1 METNNKDLI
10 NYTII
15 IPHYNIPKLLRR
27 CLCSI
32 PKRDDTQVIVVDDKS
47 TDDNIVLLGALEKE
61 FPHVEF
67 LYSNINGGGGKAR
80 NIGLKKAKGKFV
92 LFADADDCFNYCV
105 NEILDE
111 YIGNKNDIIFFNAN
125 CIDADTYLQ
134 NNRLTTLVAVM
145 IRYKKNKNLSL
156 FRYIFGEPWCKLIR
170 REIIEKNNITFEEL
184 PVHNDTRFSY
194 MVGYYAK
201 DVQFDNRALYCLID
215 RNGSVS
221 KQVSLEKQLLRVRVF
236 SEKNA
241 FLRDNHV
248 QLFDYL
254 LLNPFQYYMKRFDI
268 KHLSCCFDI
277 AKKYGFSKS
286 FIIWKMIVRHC
297 RTLLLGEIN

>member
-47 TDDNIVLLGALEKE
+47 TDDNIAFLGTLEKE

-67 LYSNINGGGGKAR
+67 IYSNINGGGGKAR
-80 NIGLKKAKGKFV
+80 NIGLKKARGKFV
-92 LFADADDCFNYCV
+92 LFADADDCFNYCI

-111 YIGNKNDIIFFNAN
+111 YIGNKNDIVFFNAN
-125 CIDADTYLQ
+125 SIDADTYLQ
-134 NNRLTTLVAVM
+134 NNRLTTLESTL
-145 IRYKKNKNLSL
+145 IRYRKTGDLSL
-156 FRYIFGEPWCKLIR
+156 FRFMFGEPWCKLIR
-170 REIIEKNNITFEEL
+170 MDIIADNHIEFEEI

-201 DVQFDNRALYCLID
+201 NVIFDNRALYCLID
-215 RNGSVS
+215 RSGSVS
-221 KQVSLEKQLLRVRVF
+221 KQVSLERQLLRVRVF

-241 FLRDNHV
+241 FLRDRHIN
-248 QLFDYL
+248 QFDFL
-254 LLNPFQYYMKRFDI
+254 LLNPFQYYLKRLDFGN
-268 KHLSCCFDI
+268 LNSCFDI
-277 AKKYGFSKS
+277 SERYGFGKW
-286 FIIWKMIVRHC
+286 FVAKNIVKRLY
-297 RTLLLGEIN
+297 RAKLFGEIN